1 MKIWAQDRP
10 RTTGITRHPTRENP
24 GARQTKNHEITRDP
38 TRKNPGARQQEHLNI
53 PLQDKPSTA
62 DI

>member
-1 MKIWAQDRP
+1 MKIRTQDRP
-10 RTTGITRHPTRENP
+10 RTTGITRYPTRENP
-24 GARQTKNHEITRDP
+24 GARQTKNHEIKRDP

-53 PLQDKPSTA
+53 LMQDKPSTT